1 MIAVM
6 VLRLPIEPI
15 SNALSGDRQWEAEG
29 LGKTGEV
36 YLVGPDHDDAERLPV
51 PDRGSDGVP

>member
-15 SNALSGDRQWEAEG
+15 SNALSGDGQWEAEG
-29 LGKTGEV
+29 LGQN
-36 YLVGPDHDDAERLPV
+36 R
-51 PDRGSDGVP
+51 